1 MTASHPTE
9 SPPLALGNGRKG
21 ASTVVAVKQ
30 SEWLE
35 WVETGPSPTRV
46 GAIGLLRAD
55 PGGPDLPE
63 PTEAAQARDGPY
75 LRLCRSRSTKNKT
88 AIGSRGWI
96 NAALTR
102 RYRARRVRSRCG
114 TLRHVGFALVACR
127 SPNTFSFFLRF
138 PGDATPGRVSCCSPS
153 RVAWRARG
161 RPVGWR
167 LKAPDPEAPAGSR
180 SYPTGGEPALLGSV
194 GLRWFRSLPPEDGPS
209 FPYGALKPVPAGA
222 PVAPPM

>member
-35 WVETGPSPTRV
+35 WVETVPSPTRV

-114 TLRHVGFALVACR
+114 TLRHVGFALVAAEAR
-127 SPNTFSFFLRF
+127 ILLASSF
-138 PGDATPGRVSCCSPS
+138 VSMAM
-153 RVAWRARG
+153 RRA
-161 RPVGWR
+161 
-167 LKAPDPEAPAGSR
+167 D
-180 SYPTGGEPALLGSV
+180 
-194 GLRWFRSLPPEDGPS
+194 GL
-209 FPYGALKPVPAGA
+209 PVPFVALGAAGA
-222 PVAPPM
+222 DLWVGG